1 MLRLLYFLFVLVAV
15 AELDTQARSQ
25 GPQQPQAPAVTTLK
39 ANARIVVLDV
49 VVTDKNQKPIHNLKP
64 SDFTVLEANAP
75 QTIKNFEEHST
86 LSRADM
92 AKLPPMPKLPP
103 GLFTNY
109 SPTPPGALNVLLLDA
124 LNTPIK
130 NQMFVRDQLLQYVKN
145 APRGVP
151 IAIFGLNEQL
161 VMLQGFTTDPDVLKS
176 VVEHNVLP
184 GVSRKLDD
192 PLTGEGT
199 PNSVA
204 DALNAMGADDIGVLI
219 SNIQNFEAVQQS
231 VDIQQRTSQTLD
243 AMNAIAHYL
252 SAFPGRKNLIWFSA
266 SFPLSILPDGSGIN
280 HPFDVVI
287 NSEDEFRETATLLA
301 NSRVSVYPIDARGL
315 INATAE
321 GASSDGAKYATN
333 FGVIAQQNKAANRNF
348 EEHGTMDQMANNTG
362 GRAFLDTN
370 GLAEAVSK
378 AVDQGSNYYTI
389 TYSPSD
395 PKDDGSFRKI
405 QLKLQQQGLNLDY
418 RRGYY
423 AEKAK
428 PGTDAAAPAAN
439 TIKTMDLAMVH
450 GAPSPSQIMVKAR
463 VLPSATTS
471 EDTLAPGNSPNA
483 KLKEPIKGPYRR
495 YLIDIA
501 ADPNDVALVRE
512 TDGKFS
518 GNLQV
523 MTFVY
528 DQNGLLIGTTAKS
541 IHTNLTPDGYRQ
553 LYQRGLQL
561 HQEVSVPLKGD
572 YYLRIGLHDLNSNR
586 VGAVEVPVAAVK
598 NLTPPPASVPT
609 SNTTSPGAPN

>member
-1 MLRLLYFLFVLVAV
+1 MLATPRPIKLLPAFCLLVSASFIQAQSPTPASPQPPAPVATIKADARL
-15 AELDTQARSQ
+15 
-25 GPQQPQAPAVTTLK
+25 
-39 ANARIVVLDV
+39 VVLDV
-49 VVTDKNQKPIHNLKP
+49 VVADKNQKPVHNLKP

-124 LNTPIK
+124 LNTPMK

-161 VMLQGFTTDPDVLKS
+161 FMLQGFSTDPDVLKS
-176 VVEHNVLP
+176 VVEHSVLP

-192 PLTGEGT
+192 PLAGEGT

-204 DALNAMGADDIGVLI
+204 DALSIMGAGDIGVLM
-219 SNIQNFEAVQQS
+219 SNIQNFEAVQRS

-243 AMNAIAHYL
+243 AMSAIAHYV

-301 NSRVSVYPIDARGL
+301 NSRVAVYPIDARGL
-315 INATAE
+315 INSTAQ
-321 GASSDGAKYATN
+321 GASNDGAKYASN
-333 FGVIAQQNKAANRNF
+333 FGVIAQQNKAATQNF
-348 EEHGTMDQMANNTG
+348 AEHGTMDQMAETTG

-370 GLAEAVSK
+370 GLAEAVTK
-378 AVDQGSNYYTI
+378 AVDQGSHYYTI
-389 TYSPSD
+389 TYSPTD
-395 PKDDGSFRKI
+395 PKNDGTFRKI

-423 AEKAK
+423 ADKAV
-428 PGTDAAAPAAN
+428 PAAAAN
-439 TIKTMDLAMVH
+439 TLKTMDLAMVH
-450 GAPSPSQIMVKAR
+450 GAPNPSEIMIKAR
-463 VLPSATTS
+463 VLPSATRS
-471 EDTLAPGNSPNA
+471 EDALAPGNSPNA

-501 ADPNDVALVRE
+501 ADPNDVALVHG
-512 TDGKFS
+512 TDGKLTS
-518 GNLQV
+518 DLQV

-528 DQNGLLIGTTAKS
+528 DQNGLLIGITAKS

-553 LYQRGLQL
+553 LYQYGLQL

-572 YYLRIGLHDLNSNR
+572 YYLRIGLHDLTSNR
-586 VGAVEVPVAAVK
+586 VGAIEVPVTSVK
-598 NLTPPPASVPT
+598 GLPPAPVA
-609 SNTTSPGAPN
+609 TSPSSTPAPSTPK